1 MSKLQVFDPAMCCS
15 TGVCGPSVDPAL
27 PRFSADLEWLKSKGL
42 EVERYNLAQE
52 VGAFTSNPVV
62 KAALNSGGSKCLP
75 LLLLDGTIV
84 FEGAYPT
91 REELARVTH
100 VKFEPGPV
108 ITQVKVH
115 NPLMVIGAPDKSGGR

>member
-27 PRFSADLEWLKSKGL
+27 PRFSADSEWLKSKGI

-52 VGAFTSNPVV
+52 VGVFTSNPVV
-62 KAALNSGGSKCLP
+62 KASLNSGGSKCLP

-84 FEGAYPT
+84 FEGGYPT

-100 VKFEPGPV
+100 VKFEAGPV
-108 ITQVKVH
+108 ILQVKVQ
-115 NPLMVIGAPDKSGGR
+115 NPLLAIGGTDKSGGR

>member
-1 MSKLQVFDPAMCCS
+1 MSKLQVYDPAMCCS

-27 PRFSADLEWLKSKGL
+27 PKFSADLEWLKSKGL

-52 VGAFTSNPVV
+52 VAAFTNNLVV
-62 KAALNSGGSKCLP
+62 KAELNSRGSKCLP
-75 LLLLDGTIV
+75 LLLLEGTIV

-100 VKFEPGPV
+100 VSFEPAPV
-108 ITQVKVH
+108 ITQVKSQQ
-115 NPLMVIGAPDKSGGR
+115 PLMAIAVPDKFGGR